1 VQLTHQTRDF
11 IRWTRQVMAGIR
23 AVRRWTTHGVVVAE
37 AVSDVTRLVAF
48 LLPLKTI
55 LLAASPGV
63 PSYFPFIDPAQK
75 TGWIIGLAAAAFVFY
90 GITLALEAL
99 AERLAEG
106 ASTDVLEGANE
117 MALSS
122 NQHEKA
128 QGAYAAF
135 CRVYASTAFLVVG
148 GVGVTLLMPWL
159 GAFLAAMIP
168 LQYAF
173 TAWAVRGAHDVA
185 PTGLKGWVMNRF
197 GTYLGVQQSIT
208 FLCGFLVILLPYLYG
223 LGGNVLFALITV
235 ITLRQVLGAV
245 TTIAKT
251 GVKLMRQRDQINA
264 FVFHD
269 QPTQQLEKPATR
281 NLRDL
286 FAKEAR
292 EQRTNEVLAGVLGE
306 TPATEVAWADS
317 PRNFVHT
324 FTIGPITRDER
335 QRWFQQQVFPPNTRA
350 HLENESFLFR
360 HIDRR
365 RLYAPERI
373 HHFDEPPFA
382 AQILDFGQGR
392 YLTPEEWKSWSG
404 QLVTD
409 ILACR
414 PPAEL
419 VAAYRKSNRLM
430 PQRIDTALFDRLAIA
445 VDTAAEAEVV
455 ATVRARLDEIR
466 THLEALPLHID
477 NQDLD
482 PSAIGMD
489 HKDRPLTMIWGRW
502 ALQPLGAGILTSKHR
517 VDVAALLPDLAAKRE
532 DIDTGVCPEDIELA
546 DQCRALESYEWRL
559 SCKAALAL
567 LPDIIDNLDTTRSA
581 RAA

>member
-1 VQLTHQTRDF
+1 MQLTHQTLGF

-37 AVSDVTRLVAF
+37 AVSDVTRLIAF

-55 LLAASPGV
+55 LLAASSGV
-63 PSYFPFIDPAQK
+63 PRYFPFIDPAQK
-75 TGWIIGLAAAAFVFY
+75 TGWIIGLAATAFVFY

-128 QGAYAAF
+128 QNAYAAF
-135 CRVYASTAFLVVG
+135 CRVYASTGFLIVG
-148 GVGVTLLMPWL
+148 GIGITALMPWL

-173 TAWAVRGAHDVA
+173 TAWVVSGKPEVA

-197 GTYLGVQQSIT
+197 GRYLGVQQSIT
-208 FLCGFLVILLPYLYG
+208 FLSGFLVILLPYLYG
-223 LGGNVLFALITV
+223 FGGNVLFALITV
-235 ITLRQVLGAV
+235 ISLRQVLGAV
-245 TTIAKT
+245 TKIAKT
-251 GVKLMRQRDQINA
+251 GVKLMRQRKQINA
-264 FVFHD
+264 FVFHN
-269 QPTQQLEKPATR
+269 QPTQQLENPGTR
-281 NLRDL
+281 NLREL

-292 EQRTNEVLAGVLGE
+292 QQRSNEVLAGALAHA
-306 TPATEVAWADS
+306 PATEVAWADS
-317 PRNFVHT
+317 PRNIIHT
-324 FTIGPITRDER
+324 FTIGPITLVGR
-335 QRWFQQQVFPPNTRA
+335 QRWFQQQVFPPKTQA

-360 HIDRR
+360 HIDRG
-365 RLYAPERI
+365 RLYAPEHIGR
-373 HHFDEPPFA
+373 FDESPFA

-392 YLTPEEWKSWSG
+392 YLTQEEWQAWSG

-409 ILACR
+409 ILSCR

-430 PQRIDTALFDRLAIA
+430 PQRIDTALLDRLAVA
-445 VDTAAEAEVV
+445 VDMTAEAE
-455 ATVRARLDEIR
+455 ALEAVRGRLDEIR
-466 THLEALPLHID
+466 AHLEALPLHID
-477 NQDLD
+477 NQDFD
-482 PSAIGMD
+482 RTTTVID
-489 HKDRPLTMIWGRW
+489 EQHRPLAMIWGRW
-502 ALQPLGAGILTSKHR
+502 ALQPLGGGLMTSKHR
-517 VDVAALLPDLAAKRE
+517 VDVAALLPDLATHRE
-532 DIDTGVCPEDIELA
+532 DIATDVCPEDVELA
-546 DQCRALESYEWRL
+546 GQCRELESYDARL
-559 SCKAALAL
+559 ACKAALAL